1 MDNLDSKYIDFIGMY
16 ENILPDGFCSYL
28 IKEFDR
34 ILESGSGSNRQKNG
48 EGLKI
53 HKEDSF
59 FNLSLKNHGV
69 ANFNGDSC
77 SRIVLD
83 SIQECFLKYGEKF
96 DILKTMNLNSISLK
110 MQKTVPGAG
119 YHVWHCEQMSTECS
133 ERVLVWAIYLNTL
146 GANAAG
152 ETEFLYQKLRIKPK
166 ENSMIIWPASY
177 THTHRGNVVYGDTAK
192 YIITGWF
199 HLD

>member
-1 MDNLDSKYIDFIGMY
+1 MDDLNSKYIDFIGMY
-16 ENILPDGFCSYL
+16 ENILPDGFCNFL

-34 ILESGSGSNRQKNG
+34 ILDSGCGSNRQENG

-53 HKEDSF
+53 QKEDSF
-59 FNLSLKNHGV
+59 FNLSLKTHGV

-77 SRIVLD
+77 PRIVLD

-119 YHVWHCEQMSTECS
+119 YHVWHCEQMSAECAD
-133 ERVLVWAIYLNTL
+133 RVLVWAIYLNTL
-146 GANAAG
+146 SAEAAG